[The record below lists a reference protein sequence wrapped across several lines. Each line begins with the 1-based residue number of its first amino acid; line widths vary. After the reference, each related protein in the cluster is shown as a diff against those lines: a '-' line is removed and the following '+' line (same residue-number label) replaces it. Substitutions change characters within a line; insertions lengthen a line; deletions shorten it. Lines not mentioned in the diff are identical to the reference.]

1 MKNDLKARLK
11 SGQNLVGT
19 MLTLVENAQMAKI
32 IKVCGFDFFII
43 DCEHGAFDYSAV
55 AGVVAMARET
65 GLPALVRVP
74 EAQREPVLK
83 YLEMGAAGLLLP
95 NTETPAQARHLVEL
109 AKYAPLGNRGVS
121 LLRPHT
127 GFEAVEPAA
136 YMKRV
141 NEEIILMAQIESPR
155 GLDNCDAILGVE
167 GIDAAFVG
175 PSDLS
180 QSLGIMGQLTHPD
193 FIAAVERVI
202 ATARR
207 HGKYSGIHGM
217 STPEA
222 LQTWVAKGMTL
233 NLWANEVML
242 MLNAGKAGLAKLR
255 MATAPLPAPPAR

>member
-74 EAQREPVLK
+74 EAQREPVLR

-109 AKYAPLGNRGVS
+109 AKYVPLGNRGVS

-141 NEEIILMAQIESPR
+141 NEEIILMAQIESPPRAGQLRCDPGGGRDRR
-155 GLDNCDAILGVE
+155 GVCGPERFVAEPGDHGA
-167 GIDAAFVG
+167 IDASGFYRGGGAGDCDGAAARKVFRHPRDVDAGSVADVG
-175 PSDLS
+175 GEGDDTRS
-180 QSLGIMGQLTHPD
+180 
-193 FIAAVERVI
+193 
-202 ATARR
+202 
-207 HGKYSGIHGM
+207 
-217 STPEA
+217 
-222 LQTWVAKGMTL
+222 
-233 NLWANEVML
+233 WANEVML